1 LIYEVV
7 SEADTAAATCP
18 ACNGTDLFT
27 DENTGETVCLH
38 CGMVVSDDHVSAGG
52 EWRAFTSEEEA
63 SRSRVG
69 APHSYT
75 FYDEGL
81 STYFTPVSDVRG
93 KKLTDE
99 RQRTMI
105 RLKKLDSKQKNSD
118 TRSRNYRI
126 AFNELDRLA
135 SLLHTPRMVK
145 ENAALLYRKAFEADL
160 IRGRSIEAFVSACL
174 YAAFRVNK
182 IPRSLK
188 AVSQASTRSQREVA
202 YSYRL
207 LLSRLRI
214 RPPIDG
220 PFKFIPVI
228 ASELRLD
235 RGIESRAVEI
245 LRLAARDNKVA
256 GKNPR
261 AIAAAALYLSC
272 NEGRVQL
279 NQSIVAEA
287 AKTSEVTLRKRV
299 RELLEGGGRPHD

>member
-1 LIYEVV
+1 VLSEVV
-7 SEADTAAATCP
+7 SEADPVAATCP
-18 ACNGTDLFT
+18 ACKSVGVFT

-38 CGMVVSDDHVSAGG
+38 CGMVLSDGQVSAEE

-69 APHSYT
+69 APRSYA

-81 STYFTPVSDVRG
+81 STYFTPGSDVRG
-93 KKLTDE
+93 KRLSDE

-126 AFNELDRLA
+126 AFSELDRLA
-135 SLLHTPRMVK
+135 SVLHTPRMVK
-145 ENAALLYRKAFEADL
+145 ENAALLYRKAFESDL

-188 AVSQASTRSQREVA
+188 AVAQASTRSQKEVA

-220 PFKFIPVI
+220 PFKFIPMI
-228 ASELRLD
+228 ASELSLD
-235 RGIESRAVEI
+235 RGIERRAVEI
-245 LRLAARDNKVA
+245 LKLAARDNKVA

-272 NEGRVQL
+272 SEGSVQL
-279 NQSIVAEA
+279 NQSMVAEA

-299 RELLEGGGRPHD
+299 RELLEDGDKPHI